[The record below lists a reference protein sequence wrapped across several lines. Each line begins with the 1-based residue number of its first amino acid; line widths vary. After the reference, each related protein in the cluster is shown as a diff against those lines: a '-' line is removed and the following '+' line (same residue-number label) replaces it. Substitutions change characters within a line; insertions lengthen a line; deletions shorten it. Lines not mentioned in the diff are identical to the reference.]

1 MCLRRESPIVYIAGD
16 PVVRYIDLYLT
27 GFRIAIQYEKSVSL
41 CGKGKTEMSGTGSWR
56 ELRGNTILQR
66 NLIIMRLG
74 NFFIMRERSRP
85 FGLINNQ
92 FRYRHQRKYPVISHP
107 RATLMRRLE
116 TPDRSGR
123 VLVFPTITI
132 LPGLWRPAI
141 HGIGNRRSRVG
152 ISPTQFVSR
161 VPCKV
166 FTYCTKSF
174 SAKTGKERVKQRA
187 KAAPCL

>member
-41 CGKGKTEMSGTGSWR
+41 RGKGKTEMSGTGSWR

-74 NFFIMRERSRP
+74 NFLIMRERSRP

-92 FRYRHQRKYPVISHP
+92 FRYRHQREYPVISHP

-161 VPCKV
+161 VCSLQSIYVLYQV
-166 FTYCTKSF
+166 FLRKNR
-174 SAKTGKERVKQRA
+174 EREG
-187 KAAPCL
+187 